1 MKEKYTDSEQ
11 TKGSLALPREEI
23 KRKHE
28 EARVRIEA
36 LKERYESSTGYTDA
50 EKVGEAEEELKK
62 FEDEIMWLEMQL
74 QALDASMSMFKMEPR
89 EVGEDKLQKLG
100 IQILK
105 EGEQRMSQ
113 FKADLENLEAEVWKV
128 RKLYLELVSKIGAL
142 LKEARRT
149 AFVLEEVKEFVPPG
163 DRIVTTSLLV
173 PELSELVIGSNEVKK
188 ALEK

>member
-1 MKEKYTDSEQ
+1 
-11 TKGSLALPREEI
+11 
-23 KRKHE
+23 
-28 EARVRIEA
+28 
-36 LKERYESSTGYTDA
+36 
-50 EKVGEAEEELKK
+50 
-62 FEDEIMWLEMQL
+62 
-74 QALDASMSMFKMEPR
+74 MSQE
-89 EVGEDKLQKLG
+89 G